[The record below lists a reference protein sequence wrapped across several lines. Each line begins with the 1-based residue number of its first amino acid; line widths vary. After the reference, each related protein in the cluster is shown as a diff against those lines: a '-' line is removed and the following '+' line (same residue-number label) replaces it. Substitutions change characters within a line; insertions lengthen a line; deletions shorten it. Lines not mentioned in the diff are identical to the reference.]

1 MFIQLHGVLGNER
14 ILLNVYEI
22 EGFQEIKKGSK
33 YYENY
38 GEKGAKTVVRV
49 RGLSLPVKETIVQIT
64 HALKRVQ
71 LIGGAAYE
79 GQNT

>member
-22 EGFQEIKKGSK
+22 EAIQEIKKGSK
-33 YYENY
+33 YYETY
-38 GEKGAKTVVRV
+38 GGKGAKTVIRI
-49 RGLSLPVKETIVQIT
+49 GGNPLPVKESIVSIT
-64 HALKRVQ
+64 HVLKGVQ

-79 GQNT
+79 GQNP

>member
-22 EGFQEIKKGSK
+22 KAIQEIKKGSK
-33 YYENY
+33 YYETY
-38 GEKGAKTVVRV
+38 REKGAKTVIRI
-49 RGLSLPVKETIVQIT
+49 GDNSLPVKESIVSIT
-64 HALKRVQ
+64 HALKGVQ